1 MQQLLLNI
9 VPDCPATF
17 NNFIPGENCESLTA
31 VRDLAQHHKS
41 DPLIYIW
48 GAAAS
53 GKTHLLRAAL
63 LSAQNQHEQ
72 TLYFNAQENEGVIE
86 SGFDLLAIDNVEHL
100 SPNQQIQLFS
110 HINRAREGQGRIV
123 CTGNAAPKYLPLRA
137 DLSSRLAWHLV
148 YQLIPLSDVHKR
160 EALAQ
165 RSQTL
170 GFILNPEHIEFL
182 MRHWRRDLSALFT
195 LIDRL
200 DEYSRMEQRPITLPL
215 LREVL
220 SIHQA

>member
-1 MQQLLLNI
+1 M
-9 VPDCPATF
+9 F
-17 NNFIPGENCESLTA
+17 SL
-31 VRDLAQHHKS
+31 
-41 DPLIYIW
+41 
-48 GAAAS
+48 
-53 GKTHLLRAAL
+53 
-63 LSAQNQHEQ
+63 
-72 TLYFNAQENEGVIE
+72 
-86 SGFDLLAIDNVEHL
+86 
-100 SPNQQIQLFS
+100 
-110 HINRAREGQGRIV
+110 INRAREGQGRIV
-123 CTGNAAPKYLPLRA
+123 CTGNAAPKHLPLRA

-165 RSQTL
+165 RSQAL

-182 MRHWRRDLSALFT
+182 MHHWRRDLSALFN

-220 SIHQA
+220 AIHQT